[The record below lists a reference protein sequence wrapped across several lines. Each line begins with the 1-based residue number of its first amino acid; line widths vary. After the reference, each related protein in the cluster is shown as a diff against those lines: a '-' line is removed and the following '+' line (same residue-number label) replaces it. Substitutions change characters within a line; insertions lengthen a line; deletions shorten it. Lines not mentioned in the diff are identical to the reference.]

1 MVWLIM
7 SAAFQLRTLQ
17 LSGFFG
23 PKRHLAQPDVKLDE
37 DELFIGKVIIH
48 IFQLLRYNA
57 HGILEQVTL
66 YLFFYPMYQEFRQA

>member
-1 MVWLIM
+1 M

-23 PKRHLAQPDVKLDE
+23 PKRRLAAADIKLDQ
-37 DELFIGKVIIH
+37 DELFIAKVIIH

-57 HGILEQVTL
+57 HGILEQVRVLTNIPL
-66 YLFFYPMYQEFRQA
+66 VSTAH